1 VHRVHRQSKDTG
13 LSKQSYEVQLFEA
26 YRTLI
31 EVTGVLD
38 DLIYNFIAA
47 FFLPFNCE
55 VCEFVKKNKNALFL
69 DHAIVSFISSLHY
82 KAMGKVRNILQIKGT
97 GTFSVQPATTVY
109 QALELMVEK
118 NIGALLV
125 SDQGKFV
132 GIFTERDYA
141 RKVIL
146 KGKTSKETMIGEIMT
161 ENPVTVSPDDSIDDC
176 MKIMVSKYIRHL
188 PVMQQGDLLGLIS
201 IGDVVKYIIEEQRY
215 IIEDLEHYI
224 TGHYAESI

>member
-1 VHRVHRQSKDTG
+1 
-13 LSKQSYEVQLFEA
+13 
-26 YRTLI
+26 
-31 EVTGVLD
+31 
-38 DLIYNFIAA
+38 
-47 FFLPFNCE
+47 
-55 VCEFVKKNKNALFL
+55 
-69 DHAIVSFISSLHY
+69 
-82 KAMGKVRNILQIKGT
+82 MGKVRDILQIKGNNV
-97 GTFSVQPATTVY
+97 FSVQPAITVY

-146 KGKTSKETMIGEIMT
+146 KGKTSKETLIGEIMT
-161 ENPVTVSPDDSIDDC
+161 ENPVTVTPDTTIDDC
-176 MKIMVSKYIRHL
+176 MKLMTEKFIRYI
-188 PVMQQGDLLGLIS
+188 PVIENENLKGVIS

-224 TGHYAESI
+224 TGHHSESI